1 MGLLSGR
8 GDSETEGAV
17 GRPGPSSLHFS
28 LQAEEEELPEL
39 SIRVPVS
46 HIHVT
51 YCCQPAS
58 RLPAYLKSKK
68 NPTKKPFLCSLLTS
82 LPADSNRHESYKQT
96 FGIRFVNL
104 QDYLLFLSLP
114 NAC

>member
-8 GDSETEGAV
+8 GDSETEGAA

-68 NPTKKPFLCSLLTS
+68 NQQKSPFFAAS
-82 LPADSNRHESYKQT
+82 
-96 FGIRFVNL
+96 
-104 QDYLLFLSLP
+104 
-114 NAC
+114 